1 MNVTLFKKLIKD
13 AVTEAIHTELPGI
26 INEALAKQNK
36 QQISE
41 GKTFNFNSGNVPTNG
56 LPQDVRS
63 SLMAQMG
70 ESFGYSQPQADKLT
84 VIDVNNP
91 EKPIIIKEELN
102 HSLTTNTFINNEIY
116 LEVNQGVNNYLDFNY
131 HINLNQ

>member
-41 GKTFNFNSGNVPTNG
+41 NKTFNFNSGNVPTNG

-70 ESFGYSQPQADKLT
+70 ESFGYAQSQVNKLT
-84 VIDVNNP
+84 VIDAVDESTGERVNP
-91 EKPIIIKEELN
+91 YLA
-102 HSLTTNTFINNEIY
+102 FINDSA
-116 LEVNQGVNNYLDFNY
+116 NNMSHADKAGLRNLD
-131 HINLNQ
+131 

>member
-26 INEALAKQNK
+26 INEVLAKQNK

-70 ESFGYSQPQADKLT
+70 ESFGYAQSQANKLT
-84 VIDVNNP
+84 VIDAVDESTGERVNP
-91 EKPIIIKEELN
+91 YLA
-102 HSLTTNTFINNEIY
+102 FINDSA
-116 LEVNQGVNNYLDFNY
+116 NNMSHADKAGLRNLD
-131 HINLNQ
+131 

>member
-70 ESFGYSQPQADKLT
+70 ESFGYAQSQANKLT
-84 VIDVNNP
+84 VIDAVDESTGERVNP
-91 EKPIIIKEELN
+91 YLA
-102 HSLTTNTFINNEIY
+102 FINDSA
-116 LEVNQGVNNYLDFNY
+116 NNMSHADKAGLRNLD
-131 HINLNQ
+131 

>member
-13 AVTEAIHTELPGI
+13 AVVEAIHTELPSI

-41 GKTFNFNSGNVPTNG
+41 GKAFNFNSGNVPANG

-70 ESFGYSQPQADKLT
+70 ESFGYSQPSTANKLAVIDAVDESTGERVNPYLAFINDAANNMSHADKAGLR
-84 VIDVNNP
+84 N
-91 EKPIIIKEELN
+91 
-102 HSLTTNTFINNEIY
+102 
-116 LEVNQGVNNYLDFNY
+116 LD
-131 HINLNQ
+131 

>member
-41 GKTFNFNSGNVPTNG
+41 NKTFNFNSGNVPTNG

-70 ESFGYSQPQADKLT
+70 ESFGYSQPQANKLT
-84 VIDVNNP
+84 VIDAVDESTGERVNP
-91 EKPIIIKEELN
+91 YLA
-102 HSLTTNTFINNEIY
+102 FINDSA
-116 LEVNQGVNNYLDFNY
+116 NNMSHADKAGLRNLD
-131 HINLNQ
+131 

>member
-13 AVTEAIHTELPGI
+13 AVTEAIHNELPSI

-70 ESFGYSQPQADKLT
+70 ESFGYAQSQANKLT
-84 VIDVNNP
+84 VIDAVDESTGERVNP
-91 EKPIIIKEELN
+91 YLA
-102 HSLTTNTFINNEIY
+102 FINDSA
-116 LEVNQGVNNYLDFNY
+116 NNMSHADKAGLRNLD
-131 HINLNQ
+131 

>member
-13 AVTEAIHTELPGI
+13 AVTEAIHNELPGI

-41 GKTFNFNSGNVPTNG
+41 GKAFNFNSSNVSTNG
-56 LPQDVRS
+56 LSQDVRN

-70 ESFGYSQPQADKLT
+70 ESFGYAQSQPAKLAVIDAVDESTGERVNPYLAFINDSANNMSHADKAGLR
-84 VIDVNNP
+84 N
-91 EKPIIIKEELN
+91 
-102 HSLTTNTFINNEIY
+102 
-116 LEVNQGVNNYLDFNY
+116 LD
-131 HINLNQ
+131 

>member
-41 GKTFNFNSGNVPTNG
+41 NKTFNFNSGNVPTNG

-70 ESFGYSQPQADKLT
+70 ESFGYAQSQANKLT
-84 VIDVNNP
+84 VIDAVDESTGERVNP
-91 EKPIIIKEELN
+91 YLA
-102 HSLTTNTFINNEIY
+102 FINDSA
-116 LEVNQGVNNYLDFNY
+116 NNMSHADKAGLRNLD
-131 HINLNQ
+131 

>member
-13 AVTEAIHTELPGI
+13 AVVEAIHTELPSI

-41 GKTFNFNSGNVPTNG
+41 GKTFNFNSGNVPANG

-70 ESFGYSQPQADKLT
+70 ESFGYSQSQPQATKLA
-84 VIDVNNP
+84 VIDAVDESTGERVNP
-91 EKPIIIKEELN
+91 YLA
-102 HSLTTNTFINNEIY
+102 FINDAA
-116 LEVNQGVNNYLDFNY
+116 NNMSHADKAGLRNLD
-131 HINLNQ
+131 

>member
-36 QQISE
+36 QHISE
-41 GKTFNFNSGNVPTNG
+41 GKTLNFNSGNIPTNG

-70 ESFGYSQPQADKLT
+70 ESFGYSQPQANKLT
-84 VIDVNNP
+84 VIDAVDESTGERVNP
-91 EKPIIIKEELN
+91 YLA
-102 HSLTTNTFINNEIY
+102 FINDAASNMSHADKAG
-116 LEVNQGVNNYLDFNY
+116 LRNLD
-131 HINLNQ
+131 

>member
-13 AVTEAIHTELPGI
+13 AVVEAIHTELPSI

-41 GKTFNFNSGNVPTNG
+41 GKVFNFNSGNVPANG

-70 ESFGYSQPQADKLT
+70 ESFGYSQPSATNKLAVIDAVDESTGERVNPYLAFINDAANNMSHADKAGLR
-84 VIDVNNP
+84 N
-91 EKPIIIKEELN
+91 
-102 HSLTTNTFINNEIY
+102 
-116 LEVNQGVNNYLDFNY
+116 LD
-131 HINLNQ
+131 

>member
-13 AVTEAIHTELPGI
+13 AVTEAIHNELPSI

-41 GKTFNFNSGNVPTNG
+41 GKVFNFNSGNVPANG

-70 ESFGYSQPQADKLT
+70 ESFGYSQSQPTKLAVIDAVDESTGERVNPYLAFINDAANNMSHADKAGLR
-84 VIDVNNP
+84 N
-91 EKPIIIKEELN
+91 
-102 HSLTTNTFINNEIY
+102 
-116 LEVNQGVNNYLDFNY
+116 LD
-131 HINLNQ
+131 

>member
-13 AVTEAIHTELPGI
+13 AVVEAIHTELPSI
-26 INEALAKQNK
+26 INEVLAKQNK

-41 GKTFNFNSGNVPTNG
+41 GKTFNFNSGNVPANG

-70 ESFGYSQPQADKLT
+70 ESFGYSQSQPTKLAVIDAVDESTGERVNPYLAFINDASNNMSHADKAGLR
-84 VIDVNNP
+84 N
-91 EKPIIIKEELN
+91 
-102 HSLTTNTFINNEIY
+102 
-116 LEVNQGVNNYLDFNY
+116 LD
-131 HINLNQ
+131 

>member
-13 AVTEAIHTELPGI
+13 AVTEAIHTELPDI

-41 GKTFNFNSGNVPTNG
+41 SKTFNFNSGNVPANG

-70 ESFGYSQPQADKLT
+70 ESFGYSQSQPTKLAVIDAVDESTGERVNPYLAFINDAANNMSHADKAGLR
-84 VIDVNNP
+84 N
-91 EKPIIIKEELN
+91 
-102 HSLTTNTFINNEIY
+102 
-116 LEVNQGVNNYLDFNY
+116 LD
-131 HINLNQ
+131 

>member
-26 INEALAKQNK
+26 INEVLAKQNK

-41 GKTFNFNSGNVPTNG
+41 NKTFNFNSGNVPTNG

-70 ESFGYSQPQADKLT
+70 ESFGYAQSQANKLT
-84 VIDVNNP
+84 VIDAVDESTGERVNP
-91 EKPIIIKEELN
+91 YLA
-102 HSLTTNTFINNEIY
+102 FINDSA
-116 LEVNQGVNNYLDFNY
+116 NNMSHADKAGLRNLD
-131 HINLNQ
+131 